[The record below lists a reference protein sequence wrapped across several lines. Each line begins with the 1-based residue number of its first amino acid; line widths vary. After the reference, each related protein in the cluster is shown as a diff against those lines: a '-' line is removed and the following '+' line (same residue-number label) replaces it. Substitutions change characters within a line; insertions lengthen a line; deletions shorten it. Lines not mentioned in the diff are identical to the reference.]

1 MSYMK
6 TKSLTIRIDKE
17 LNDLLNKASKQTGK
31 SKSQVA
37 REAIERQLRL
47 VQMESLRKRIM
58 PFAESQGYLTDD
70 DVFRDVS

>member
-47 VQMESLRKRIM
+47 VQMESLRKRIK
-58 PFAESQGYLTDD
+58 PFAESQGYLIDD